1 MYARVKETSGLKSW
15 RRLGLIGLSG
25 LIGLG
30 GLTSCSSEQPEELQ
44 EPPVMETAIAFAAD
58 EQQEATVTRAAT
70 SLQDKKVYE
79 FKVWGYKNTSYDNS
93 TGYGGLQAV
102 FPGYTVKYLS
112 NSAATT
118 ATNSNGWE
126 YVNQQPS
133 GEEQTIKYWDW
144 SAKAY
149 RYFAMTGTYT
159 ANDAYTEFTMAA
171 DCSGATDEAI
181 AANMANAPFFSHLW
195 FSTGDP
201 VAYPD
206 KQFGKPVQLE
216 FLKPFA
222 RVRFLFKYAY
232 PREGISLGSTKSFKP
247 SDGTTKIARK
257 GSVTVSYPLTGTATR
272 ESYTISAQTGDGS
285 GELTALTED
294 YDPEDDGKEYPADA
308 PGGWY
313 TVLPVLTQGS
323 FTLTATVN
331 GQERI
336 AVVPAEYMT
345 WLPGYSYTYIFK
357 ITEEGG
363 VEIGWVEY
371 AVTEWIDLEADWT
384 VYNW

>member
-70 SLQDKKVYE
+70 SLQDKEVYE
-79 FKVWGYKNTSYDNS
+79 FKVWGYKNMTYNDND
-93 TGYGGLQAV
+93 GYGGLQTV
-102 FPGYTVKYLS
+102 MNGYTVKWTA

-118 ATNSNGWE
+118 TTNSCGWE
-126 YVNQQPS
+126 YVNQQPI
-133 GEEQTIKYWDW
+133 GEEEQTIKYWDW

-181 AANMANAPFFSHLW
+181 ATNMANAPFFSHLW

-222 RVRFLFKYAY
+222 RVRFLFNYSYAA
-232 PREGISLGSTKSFKP
+232 EGVKVTSPSFKP
-247 SDGTTKIARK
+247 TDGTKIARK
-257 GSVTVSYPLTGTATR
+257 GTVTVTYPLTETATS
-272 ESYTISAQTGDGS
+272 ESYTVIKNNDPAE
-285 GELTALTED
+285 GEELVDFNEEYIPEGTE
-294 YDPEDDGKEYPADA
+294 K
-308 PGGWY
+308 WY
-313 TVLPVLTQGS
+313 TVLPAVLTQGS
-323 FTLTATVN
+323 YTLSVYIN
-331 GQERI
+331 GTLNTC
-336 AVVPAEYMT
+336 VVPAEYMS

-357 ITEEGG
+357 ITEKGG
-363 VEIGWVEY
+363 VEIDLVQS
-371 AVTEWIDLEADWT
+371 AVTAWT
-384 VYNW
+384 DMNITHSVYNW